1 MTEEFRSYLARR
13 DPEGYYVIT
22 AKAEALKVLPPGVE
36 LVVAG
41 EHVLIRTK
49 SRSQAL
55 KILKLLAARNLLA

>member
-22 AKAEALKVLPPGVE
+22 AKPEALKVLPPGVE
-36 LVVAG
+36 FMVAG

-55 KILKLLAARNLLA
+55 KILKLLAARKLLA